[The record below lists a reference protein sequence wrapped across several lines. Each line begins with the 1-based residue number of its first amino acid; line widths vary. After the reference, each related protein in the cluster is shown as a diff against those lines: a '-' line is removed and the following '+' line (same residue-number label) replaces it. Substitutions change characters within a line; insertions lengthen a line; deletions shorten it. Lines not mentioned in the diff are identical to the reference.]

1 MKKALFL
8 WLFSSICTLATA
20 QIGITAGYTS
30 MEAPDWEFEFQQE
43 FGLNNQL
50 FVSGSRIGINYWLR
64 LKKVRVEFFPSLEY
78 ANYGTQIGNDAS
90 ANQAD
95 FDADLIG
102 IFLHTR
108 IYPFDFINDCNCP
121 TFSKQNEAFKKG
133 FFLMLSPGVEA
144 MQIGVRRRVGNEITG
159 QLKAEGKPTFGGGV
173 GFDIGVSD
181 FLTLTPLVNARY
193 TPNVDGDHIINDN
206 VMDDDFSDL
215 FQFFAGINIGLRF
228 TRD

>member
-8 WLFSSICTLATA
+8 WLFISICTLATA

-50 FVSGSRIGINYWLR
+50 FVSGSRVGINYWLR
-64 LKKVRVEFFPSLEY
+64 LKKVRVEFFPSIEY
-78 ANYGTQIGNDAS
+78 ANYGTQIGNDVS
-90 ANQAD
+90 TNQTNYDANL
-95 FDADLIG
+95 FG
-102 IFLHTR
+102 GFLHTR

-121 TFSKQNEAFKKG
+121 TFSKQNETFKKG
-133 FFLMLSPGVEA
+133 FFLLLSPGVENV
-144 MQIGVRRRVGNEITG
+144 QTEVTRRLGSEIR
-159 QLKAEGKPTFGGGV
+159 AVARSEWKPALGGGV